1 MARTTSYYLYERYE
15 KRGDQDWIPSYPNV
29 YSKDG
34 DGTMPLVVR
43 VARDAACGWHCD
55 PEYDWVDVP
64 ITEDYLCDECGEY
77 GAVTHK
83 WEAGSGYTCVGT
95 TKYQELRLNVNYGN
109 GWEEVSPAI
118 IKPGNVLE
126 ENSVDCGYVYPRLI
140 ATLIDNSVKEM
151 PYSCGYYESVPGE
164 RTCTINRYDMSD
176 FGIPISQI
184 KDAKF
189 YHGYLIDSE
198 LFAGL
203 QNITSATFVDGENV
217 YPSCFFST
225 GLRTVSGKVETMQS
239 YAFMNCKNLSAFT
252 ETSDKWHNAII
263 GTGQFANCSGLTS
276 IDISKLGMY
285 GYTSLEGGVGTGDD
299 GVYLFGNCTNLRTAK
314 IAVSNPNAGGTQLRN
329 EIPLACFDGCSSLTD
344 VDVYCGFEYSG
355 LTYGWYSIDV
365 CERAFFGCRN
375 LSGITLGYHDYSA
388 ITQPYNGDPFY
399 GGDTFI
405 DINGVGRF
413 AFAGCESLT
422 VGELEEKLGS
432 ELSGNT
438 EETRDDVLYSYSDGA
453 FIDCKAFTHMPVPQY
468 TTRLISDP
476 QGSVHEKIEVVP
488 ISSDTYVTS
497 VGNYTFSGCT
507 GLQSLSFTSGLTS
520 IGAHAFDGCTG
531 LTSITVDSTT
541 PPTLGDGAFD
551 NTTCSIRV
559 PSSSV
564 NTYKSAT
571 GWSNYASRIT
581 SI

>member
-1 MARTTSYYLYERYE
+1 MARTSSYYLYERYE

-64 ITEDYLCDECGEY
+64 INEDYLCDECGEL

-83 WEAGSGYTCVGT
+83 WEVGSGHTCVGT
-95 TKYQELRLNVNYGN
+95 TKHQELRLNVNYGN

-126 ENSVDCGYVYPRLI
+126 ENSVDCGYIYPRLV
-140 ATLIDNSVKEM
+140 ATLVDNSVKEI

-164 RTCTINRYDMSD
+164 RTCTLNDYDMSD
-176 FGIPISQI
+176 FGMPISQI

-189 YHGYLIDSE
+189 YHGYLIDGQ

-203 QNITSATFVDGENV
+203 QNITSATFVDGEELQGC
-217 YPSCFFST
+217 CFFST
-225 GLRTVSGKVETMQS
+225 GLRSVSGKVNSMGS
-239 YAFMNCKNLSAFT
+239 YVFMNCKNLSAFT

-263 GTGQFANCSGLTS
+263 GTGQFANCTGLTN

-285 GYTSLEGGVGTGDD
+285 GLTSYAGGVGTGDD
-299 GVYLFGNCTNLRTAK
+299 GVYLFGGCTNLRTAK

-329 EIPLACFDGCSSLTD
+329 EIPLACFEGCSNLTD
-344 VDVYCGFEYSG
+344 VDVYCGFKHSG
-355 LTYGWYSIDV
+355 LTYGWVSISV

-375 LSGITLGYHDYSA
+375 LSGITFEYHDYSA
-388 ITQPYNGDPFY
+388 ITQPYYGDPFY
-399 GGDTFI
+399 GGDTLI
-405 DINGVGRF
+405 DLGAIERF
-413 AFAGCESLT
+413 AFYGCEKLP
-422 VGELEEKLGS
+422 VEELEEKLGHAINS
-432 ELSGNT
+432 EG
-438 EETRDDVLYSYSDGA
+438 SYTYADGA
-453 FIDCKAFTHMPVPQY
+453 FAGCKAFTHMPVPQY
-468 TTRLISDP
+468 TTRAISDP
-476 QGSVHEKIEVVP
+476 QGSGHEKIEILP
-488 ISSDTYVTS
+488 ISSDTYVTR

-541 PPTLGDGAFD
+541 PATLGDGAFD
-551 NTTCSIRV
+551 NTTCPIRV